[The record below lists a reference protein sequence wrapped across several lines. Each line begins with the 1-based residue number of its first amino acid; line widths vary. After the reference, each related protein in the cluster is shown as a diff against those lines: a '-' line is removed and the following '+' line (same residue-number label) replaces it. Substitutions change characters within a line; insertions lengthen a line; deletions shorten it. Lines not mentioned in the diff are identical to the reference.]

1 MERTSRRLKERGVLP
16 PCPTDSQ
23 VHNRD
28 SKTVSISWGS
38 HEIKGN
44 NSKSKSSPSRTR
56 AQTLPV
62 EGILRKDVQENLGR
76 VQSPGSPRKLP
87 QPQRSDPISALI
99 PLSVIR
105 LEKSEYY
112 SNTPG
117 LTCSWEEKIVIT
129 HGVESKRILHWIPS
143 RWGWRP
149 YDVSS
154 SFNTKRDGETWTST
168 TRRLGIV
175 QDCWL
180 AENGHLVH
188 P

>member
-1 MERTSRRLKERGVLP
+1 MPVPLFPAYSSTGENDMVRTSRRLKERGVSP

-117 LTCSWEEKIVIT
+117 LTCS
-129 HGVESKRILHWIPS
+129 
-143 RWGWRP
+143 
-149 YDVSS
+149 
-154 SFNTKRDGETWTST
+154 
-168 TRRLGIV
+168 
-175 QDCWL
+175 
-180 AENGHLVH
+180 
-188 P
+188 